1 MKLNFVIYRRLKSKP
16 SILFIA
22 DYPNWAFH
30 NIYRSISLRLNSL
43 FNFRIY
49 FTSLK
54 KRKYNQRL
62 LEYGY
67 DIVWLCYP
75 TDKTYL
81 KLKVKPNCLIK
92 EVASWRWKDNYL
104 STEDFIKSDLTDA
117 NYISCPS
124 KELYSE
130 LSKYTKNVVYIPNGV
145 EDGFF
150 IRNINLKQPSEGL
163 RFGWVGNSKDP
174 VKNFYEVKKLQDEG
188 LKIIIAENLNLFK
201 LRDFYKSIDVLLI
214 TSKSESQPLPF
225 LEALS
230 SGCSVVTRPVG
241 IVPEF
246 KSFDNVVIVPFEE
259 SILEAI
265 KNTNISLNTMNQ
277 QNDILSLNSWDKT
290 VYIYIQFFKGVLS
303 HNVDF
308 NRFNDRYN
316 ILNDNDSE
324 ITIPKI
330 KYKAMVY
337 LDWLKY
343 GNTKI

>member
-1 MKLNFVIYRRLKSKP
+1 
-16 SILFIA
+16 
-22 DYPNWAFH
+22 
-30 NIYRSISLRLNSL
+30 
-43 FNFRIY
+43 
-49 FTSLK
+49 
-54 KRKYNQRL
+54 
-62 LEYGY
+62 
-67 DIVWLCYP
+67 VWLCYP

-81 KLKVKPNCLIK
+81 KLKVKPNYLIK

-104 STEDFIKSDLTDA
+104 STQDFIKSDLTDA
-117 NYISCPS
+117 NYIACPS

-130 LSKYTKNVVYIPNGV
+130 LSKYTKNVVYMPNGV

-163 RFGWVGNSKDP
+163 SFGWVGNSKDP
-174 VKNFYEVKKLQDEG
+174 LKNFYEVKKLQDEG
-188 LKIIIAENLNLFK
+188 LKVVIAEKLNLFK

-246 KSFDNVVIVPFEE
+246 KSLNSVLIVPFEE
-259 SILEAI
+259 SILESI
-265 KNTNISLNTMNQ
+265 KNANIGLYTMKQ

-290 VYIYIQFFKGVLS
+290 VNIYKYFFKGVLS
-303 HNVDF
+303 DIVDF
-308 NRFNDRYN
+308 NRFNERYS
-316 ILNDNDSE
+316 ILNDTDLE

-330 KYKAMVY
+330 KYKVTVY

>member
-1 MKLNFVIYRRLKSKP
+1 MKSKP

-30 NIYRSISLRLNSL
+30 NIYRSISLRLYSL

-49 FTSLK
+49 FRSLK
-54 KRKYNQRL
+54 KRKSNQRL

-75 TDKTYL
+75 ADKTYL

-92 EVASWRWKDNYL
+92 EVASWRWKVNYS
-104 STEDFIKSDLTDA
+104 STEDFIKSNLTDA
-117 NYISCPS
+117 NYIACPS

-130 LSKYTKNVVYIPNGV
+130 LSKYTKNVVYMPNGV

-150 IRNINLKQPSEGL
+150 IKNINLKQPSEDL

-174 VKNFYEVKKLQDEG
+174 LKNFYEVKKLQDEG
-188 LKIIIAENLNLFK
+188 LKVRLAENLNLFK
-201 LRDFYKSIDVLLI
+201 LRDFYKTIDVLLI

-230 SGCSVVTRPVG
+230 SGCSVVSRPVG

-246 KSFDNVVIVPFEE
+246 KSLESVLVVSFDE
-259 SILEAI
+259 SLSEFI
-265 KNTNISLNTMNQ
+265 KNKNTHLYTNSQ
-277 QNDILSLNSWDKT
+277 QNDLLDLNSWDRLIN
-290 VYIYIQFFKGVLS
+290 IYKYFFKSVMNHS
-303 HNVDF
+303 VDF
-308 NRFNDRYN
+308 KQYNDRYSV
-316 ILNDNDSE
+316 LNDTDLK
-324 ITIPKI
+324 ITMPKL
-330 KYKAMVY
+330 KYKATVY